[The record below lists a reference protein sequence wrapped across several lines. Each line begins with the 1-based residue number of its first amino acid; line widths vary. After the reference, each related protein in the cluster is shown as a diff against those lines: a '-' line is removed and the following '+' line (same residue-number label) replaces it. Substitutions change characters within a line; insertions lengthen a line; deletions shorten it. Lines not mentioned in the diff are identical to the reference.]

1 MDYFK
6 QLKIDRNTLDTAQ
19 TGFLRY
25 NKSDDGIIN
34 KIGISAKPG
43 TKVTINQTE
52 IEDTHTKEDIVF
64 EIGKT
69 GLLEIEG
76 WPITTLQVQYNY
88 GFILNEHILIDYR
101 TNSPDTVLIESKE
114 SE

>member
-6 QLKIDRNTLDTAQ
+6 QLKIDRSTLDSTKYDENEYFNYVK
-19 TGFLRY
+19 GPKED
-25 NKSDDGIIN
+25 NGIIN

-43 TKVTINQTE
+43 TKTKIN
-52 IEDTHTKEDIVF
+52 DIVF

-76 WPITTLQVQYNY
+76 WTISNLAVQRNKDS
-88 GFILNEHILIDYR
+88 ILNEHILIDYR
-101 TNSPDTVLIESKE
+101 TNSPDTVLSELKE

>member
-19 TGFLRY
+19 TDFLNY
-25 NKSDDGIIN
+25 NVSGDGIIN

-43 TKVTINQTE
+43 TKTKIN
-52 IEDTHTKEDIVF
+52 DIVF

-76 WPITTLQVQYNY
+76 WAISSLSVQRNKDS
-88 GFILNEHILIDYR
+88 ILNEHILIDYR
-101 TNSPDTVLIESKE
+101 TNSPDTVLS
-114 SE
+114 

>member
-6 QLKIDRNTLDTAQ
+6 QLKINRSTLDTAQ
-19 TGFLRY
+19 TDFLDY
-25 NKSDDGIIN
+25 NASDDNGIIN

-43 TKVTINQTE
+43 TKTKIN
-52 IEDTHTKEDIVF
+52 DIVF

-76 WPITTLQVQYNY
+76 WAISSLSVQRNKNS
-88 GFILNEHILIDYR
+88 ILNEHILIDYR
-101 TNSPDTVLIESKE
+101 TNSPDTVLS
-114 SE
+114 